1 MKNLFKISGI
11 LLLIALYCATISFA
25 GNISQNSDFINK
37 SGLEKGKKDSTV
49 SVELFSNSSEAESSA
64 NPYSNTPPPTFK
76 NSFNEFLAIVKIRE
90 QFFANEFTQYISIS
104 KNFRIKYRKANII
117 FPFHYFW

>member
-11 LLLIALYCATISFA
+11 VLLIALYCATISFA
-25 GNISQNSDFINK
+25 GNFSQNSDFVNK
-37 SGLEKGKKDSTV
+37 SGLGKGKKDSKV
-49 SVELFSNSSEAESSA
+49 SVELLSDFSESESLA
-64 NPYSNTPPPTFK
+64 NPYSNTPPFTFK

-90 QFFANEFTQYISIS
+90 QFFASEFTQYISIS

>member
-1 MKNLFKISGI
+1 VKNLFKISGI

>member
-1 MKNLFKISGI
+1 M
-11 LLLIALYCATISFA
+11 LLIALYCATISFA

-37 SGLEKGKKDSTV
+37 SGLEKGKKDPTV
-49 SVELFSNSSEAESSA
+49 SVELFSYSSQAENSV
-64 NPYSNTPPPTFK
+64 NPFNNTPPPTFK

-90 QFFANEFTQYISIS
+90 QFFANKFTQYISIS

>member
-11 LLLIALYCATISFA
+11 ALLIALYCATISFA
-25 GNISQNSDFINK
+25 GNNSQNSDFINK
-37 SGLEKGKKDSTV
+37 SDSEKEKTNSTV
-49 SVELFSNSSEAESSA
+49 SVKLFSNTSQSESLA
-64 NPYSNTPPPTFK
+64 NPYSNTPPFTIK